1 MLFRSVES
9 VEEQFKKMVS
19 AIESINVDGTRYK
32 KLNVQVREI
41 EKIRKREGIAEV
53 DANTA
58 ASLELESGDE

>member
-1 MLFRSVES
+1 MES